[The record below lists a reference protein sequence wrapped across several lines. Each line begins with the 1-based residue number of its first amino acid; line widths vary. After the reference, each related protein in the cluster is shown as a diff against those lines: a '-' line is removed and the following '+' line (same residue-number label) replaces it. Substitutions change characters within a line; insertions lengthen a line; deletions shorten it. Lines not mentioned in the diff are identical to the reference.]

1 MDNIKF
7 RMVAYTGAAGK
18 YSPDAP
24 MCGNEDNFY
33 VDDNLSD
40 NISGHCVADEII
52 NMSDCGTIMAVCD
65 GMGGMNAGEVA
76 SAIAVETIKDY
87 FSPNRINLDI
97 ARNPKARKEYLEK
110 LVVEADKRIK
120 DDSKRN
126 PKHEG
131 MGSTIIL
138 AWIVGDELT
147 LTWCGDSRAYRFN
160 PATGLKMLSEDH
172 SYVQELVKKG
182 LITYE
187 DTFDHPQGNIITR
200 SLGDPDKKSR
210 PETREFNLYKGDII
224 LLCSDGLSGVL
235 RDRKIKDSDGHYYPG
250 KNIEDLI
257 RDNTSSMVQCKNA
270 LWDAAQEADWYDNV
284 TILLCQILEGPQ
296 LANLPEDT
304 EEEERVSDDDSNNIN
319 RTIDSF
325 NGESGDKKKVAGW
338 NKTLH
343 LNLKIKPKKILIIGL
358 CAIALC
364 LGLVI
369 WFTHKPAG
377 ASLRDI
383 NSKREYLVSVVDSLS
398 KVLANNETYK
408 SMSIGTPDSLICFK
422 EINAIISNVKDSIS
436 LKDAE
441 SNLERFKDGI
451 SDRIYELDLITK
463 KSKDCTDEAKLAELN
478 KLKLACLNQSLS
490 REEVEKR
497 VSNILTGEAK
507 STTDATETTQVTPS
521 PTSPAPAETSR
532 ENVGSQPK
540 QELTPVKPDTVE
552 ETFVMVAAPG
562 HIQQINAIVSRYK
575 QQGYNFM
582 GIFEMDGSL
591 VPKDKYIEGKTY
603 TIRFAKAN

>member
-7 RMVAYTGAAGK
+7 RIVAYTGAAGK

-33 VDDNLSD
+33 VNDNLSD
-40 NISGHCVADEII
+40 NISGHCMADEII
-52 NMSDCGTIMAVCD
+52 NMSDCGIIMAVCD

-87 FSPNRINLDI
+87 FSPNRVNLDI
-97 ARNPKARKEYLEK
+97 ARNPKARKAYLEK

-138 AWIVGDELT
+138 AWIVDNELT
-147 LTWCGDSRAYRFN
+147 LTWCGDSRAYRFS

-200 SLGDPDKKSR
+200 SLGDPEKKAR
-210 PETREFNLYKGDII
+210 PETREFNLYKGDVI

-235 RDRKIKDSDGHYYPG
+235 RDRKTKDSDGNYFPG

-296 LANLPEDT
+296 LINLLQDSK
-304 EEEERVSDDDSNNIN
+304 EEEMVSDENTHDIN
-319 RTIDSF
+319 RTLDSF
-325 NGESGDKKKVAGW
+325 NGDRGDKKKVAGW
-338 NKTLH
+338 NKTFH
-343 LNLKIKPKKILIIGL
+343 LNIKIKPKKILIIGL

-364 LGLVI
+364 LGLVAL
-369 WFTHKPAG
+369 FTYRSTG
-377 ASLRDI
+377 SSSRDI
-383 NSKREYLVSVVDSLS
+383 DSRREYLVSVVDSLN
-398 KVLANNETYK
+398 KVLANNETFK
-408 SMSIGTPDSLICFK
+408 MMSIGSPDSLICFK
-422 EINAIISNVKDSIS
+422 EIYAKISNVNDSIS

-441 SNLERFKDGI
+441 NNLKRFKDGI
-451 SDRIYELDLITK
+451 SDRIYELDYITE
-463 KSKDCTDEAKLAELN
+463 KSKDCKDEAKLS
-478 KLKLACLNQSLS
+478 KLKELRLACLNQSLS
-490 REEVEKR
+490 REKVENR
-497 VSNILTGEAK
+497 VSNILNGEAK
-507 STTDATETTQVTPS
+507 GTTDVKEEPQITPQSASIETQRKSIESQVP
-521 PTSPAPAETSR
+521 
-532 ENVGSQPK
+532 
-540 QELTPVKPDTVE
+540 QELTPVKPETIE

-562 HIQQINAIVSRYK
+562 HTKQINDIVSRRT
-575 QQGYNFM
+575 QEGYAYI
-582 GIFEMDGSL
+582 GILGKDGSQ
-591 VPKDKYIEGKTY
+591 VSEDKYVAGETY
-603 TIRFAKAN
+603 TIRFKKAN